1 MQNSLAMN
9 SDIKALLTLLLLK
22 TGTSSPEI
30 HNALQLAAASRVMM
44 AEENAGPMRS
54 PLADT
59 AANNVAKLRPIAGV
73 SDTVAASARK
83 MKLNADAMNSDIKA
97 LLTLLLLKNGAGSN
111 EIQTALRM
119 AAASRAAMAEE
130 QAEQTRAETQAEPIA
145 PTAAEVASIT
155 ARQALRNDQL
165 ASDAPA
171 AMKEFAA

>member
-44 AEENAGPMRS
+44 AEENAGPTRS
-54 PLADT
+54 PLTDT
-59 AANNVAKLRPIAGV
+59 PVNNVAKLRPISGV
-73 SDTVAASARK
+73 PDAVAASARK

-130 QAEQTRAETQAEPIA
+130 QAEVTRAEVQSEPA
-145 PTAAEVASIT
+145 PTAAEIASTT

-165 ASDAPA
+165 APNEA
-171 AMKEFAA
+171 AAKEFAA